1 MQSVHD
7 DAKILDYSK
16 KKMKVI
22 CFIIQLKCFERN
34 KNFEHKIFPKTRRT
48 KQKYP
53 KSLSKTKKK
62 PNSNST
68 KKEKT
73 MFLKDFSFSKK
84 Q

>member
-1 MQSVHD
+1 MQGVHD
-7 DAKILDYSK
+7 NAKILHYSK
-16 KKMKVI
+16 KKIKVI

-34 KNFEHKIFPKTRRT
+34 KNFEHKIFPKTRT
-48 KQKYP
+48 KQKDP

-62 PNSNST
+62 PNSNSA

-73 MFLKDFSFSKK
+73 MFLKDFYFSKK